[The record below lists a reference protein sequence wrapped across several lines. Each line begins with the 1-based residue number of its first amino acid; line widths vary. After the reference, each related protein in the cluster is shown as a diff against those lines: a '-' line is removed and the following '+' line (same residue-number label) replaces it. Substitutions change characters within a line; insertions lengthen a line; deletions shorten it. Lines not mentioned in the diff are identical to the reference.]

1 MCAASARP
9 VFGVPKLGM
18 ESHMS
23 GRAKRSRV
31 LVLAAVCVFALD
43 LAAPAFA
50 AADWGAIAV
59 SPRTGKVGV
68 SYDYPTAQRA
78 KKRALHECHQLGCRV
93 AVWVR
98 NQYAALVLKH
108 NGVFVAGVGPT
119 KNLAF
124 AEARN
129 RAHDHTAKKIAYVF
143 SGF

>member
-1 MCAASARP
+1 
-9 VFGVPKLGM
+9 M

-23 GRAKRSRV
+23 GRTKRSRIF
-31 LVLAAVCVFALD
+31 VLAAVCALASG
-43 LAAPAFA
+43 LAVPAFA

-68 SYDYPTAQRA
+68 SYDYPTANRA

-93 AVWVR
+93 AVWVA
-98 NQYAALVLKH
+98 NQYAALVLKR

-124 AEARN
+124 AKARE
-129 RAHDHTAKKIAYVF
+129 RAHEHTAKKYAWVY
-143 SGF
+143 SG

>member
-1 MCAASARP
+1 MP
-9 VFGVPKLGM
+9 
-18 ESHMS
+18 
-23 GRAKRSRV
+23 GRTKRSRI
-31 LVLAAVCVFALD
+31 LVLTTVCALALG

-68 SYDYPTAQRA
+68 SYDYSTAKRA
-78 KKRALHECHQLGCRV
+78 KRRALHECHQLGCRV

-98 NQYAALVLKH
+98 NQWAALVLKH

-124 AEARN
+124 AKARD